1 MKLALAFSRAVDAAT
16 TRLGRWVAWLV
27 VVAALVSAGNAIV
40 RKVLDTSSNAW
51 LEAQWWLFAMVFLF
65 CSPWTLS
72 SNEHIRID
80 IVNNTLPRWAKNAID
95 VIGHALFLLPVAV
108 VMVYTSLPFF
118 LTSYHQN
125 EQSSNAGGL
134 PQWPA
139 KFLIPMAFAILFVQ
153 GLSELIKRIAIIRG
167 DLEETASGGGHHASA
182 EAEAKRLL
190 GDVEPAPRTPH
201 AK

>member
-1 MKLALAFSRAVDAAT
+1 MRLALAFSRAVDAAT

-80 IVNNTLPRWAKNAID
+80 IVNNTLPRWARQAIE
-95 VIGHALFLLPVAV
+95 VVGHALFLLPVAA

-118 LTSYHQN
+118 LTSFHQN

-139 KFLIPMAFAILFVQ
+139 KFLIPLAFAILFVQ
-153 GLSELIKRIAIIRG
+153 GLSELIKRLAIIRG

-190 GDVEPAPRTPH
+190 GEAETAPRTPH
-201 AK
+201 TK